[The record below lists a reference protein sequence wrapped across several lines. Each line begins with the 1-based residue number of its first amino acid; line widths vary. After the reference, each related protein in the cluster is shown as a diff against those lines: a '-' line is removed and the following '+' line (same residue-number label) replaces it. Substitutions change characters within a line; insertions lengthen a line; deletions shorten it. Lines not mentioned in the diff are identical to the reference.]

1 MADRITNINGRD
13 SFAEATINGQTAW
26 HKKGIKVKKLM
37 TVEEALELGGLNFR
51 VAKMPVIVAGKETD
65 WYATVRTDTMDT
77 LGIVKEQ
84 YKIIQNDSA
93 FDFFN
98 PIVESQEA
106 IIETVGTLG
115 KYGEKTF
122 MLARLP
128 EEYVLGN
135 VDRHLTYLLLT
146 NDHSGNGNEIALP
159 TDVRTVCWNTMNYAF
174 EVGRKTKVLMAKIR
188 HTGDIKE
195 KIKEAHELLGMVRQ
209 SAKFNEAFNLKLI
222 QTPLTK
228 ELAGKM
234 MDQLL
239 NIKTEFGKSVEE
251 VNSAVKIN
259 QRDLLMRLFEGG
271 IGADMFPNTAF
282 NYLNA
287 VTEWIDHKKN
297 VKGGDVL
304 GSLFIGGNGFRVKA
318 DANKQM
324 LQLVNGN

>member
-1 MADRITNINGRD
+1 MDNITNINGKD
-13 SFAEATINGQTAW
+13 SFAEATIDGNTAW
-26 HKKGIKVKKLM
+26 HQKGVKVKKLM

-51 VAKMPVIVAGKETD
+51 VAKMPVMVAGKETD

-77 LGIVKEQ
+77 LGMVKDQ
-84 YKIIQNDSA
+84 YKVIQNDSA

-98 PIVESQEA
+98 PIVASQEA
-106 IIETVGTLG
+106 IIETVGSLG

-122 MLARLP
+122 VMARLP
-128 EEYVLGN
+128 EEYKLGN
-135 VDRHLTYLLLT
+135 VDTHRTYLLLT
-146 NDHSGNGNEIALP
+146 NDHSGNGNAIALP
-159 TDVRTVCWNTMNYAF
+159 TDIRVVCWNTMNYAMY
-174 EVGRKTKVLMAKIR
+174 VGKKTKVLMAKIR

-195 KIKEAHELLGMVRQ
+195 KIREAHTLLGMVRQ
-209 SAKFNEAFNLKLI
+209 TAKFNETFNTKLI
-222 QTPLTK
+222 STPLTK

-239 NIKTEFGKSVEE
+239 NIKTEFGKTVEE
-251 VNSAVKIN
+251 VNSTVKVN

-287 VTEWIDHKKN
+287 VTEWIDHRKS

-304 GSLFIGGNGFRVKA
+304 GSIFIGGNGFRVKA
-318 DANKQM
+318 EANKQI
-324 LQLVNGN
+324 LQYMNGN

>member
-1 MADRITNINGRD
+1 MDNITNINGKD

-26 HKKGIKVKKLM
+26 HKKGVRVKKLM
-37 TVEEALELGGLNFR
+37 TIEEALELGGMNFR

-77 LGIVKEQ
+77 LGIVKDQ
-84 YKIIQNDSA
+84 YKVIQNDSA

-98 PIVESQEA
+98 PVIKSGEA

-128 EEYVLGN
+128 EEYYLGSS
-135 VDRHLTYLLLT
+135 DKHLTYILLT

-159 TDVRTVCWNTMNYAF
+159 TDVRTVCWNTMNLAMSI
-174 EVGRKTKVLMAKIR
+174 GKKTKVAMAKIR
-188 HTGDIKE
+188 HSGDVKM
-195 KIKEAHELLGMVRQ
+195 KIKEAYEILGLVRQ
-209 SAKFNEAFNLKLI
+209 TAKTNQEFYNKLI
-222 QTPLTK
+222 STPLTR

-234 MDQLL
+234 LDQLL
-239 NIKTEFGKSVEE
+239 NIKTEFGKSVDE

-259 QRDLLMRLFEGG
+259 QRDLLMRLFESG
-271 IGADMFPNTAF
+271 IGADMFPNTAY

-304 GSLFIGGNGFRVKA
+304 GSLYVGGNGFRVKA
-318 DANKQM
+318 EANAQL
-324 LQLVNGN
+324 LQLVNN

>member
-1 MADRITNINGRD
+1 MDNITNINGKD
-13 SFAEATINGQTAW
+13 SFAEATIDGNTAW
-26 HKKGIKVKKLM
+26 HQKGVKVKKLM

-51 VAKMPVIVAGKETD
+51 VAKMPVMVAGKETD

-77 LGIVKEQ
+77 LGMVKDQ
-84 YKIIQNDSA
+84 YKVIQNDSA

-98 PIVESQEA
+98 PIIESQEA

-122 MLARLP
+122 VMARLP
-128 EEYVLGN
+128 EEYKLGN
-135 VDRHLTYLLLT
+135 VDTHRTYLLLT
-146 NDHSGNGNEIALP
+146 NDHSGNGNAIALP
-159 TDVRTVCWNTMNYAF
+159 TDIRVVCWNTMNYAMY
-174 EVGRKTKVLMAKIR
+174 VGKKTKVLMAKIR

-195 KIKEAHELLGMVRQ
+195 KIREAHTLLGMVRQ
-209 SAKFNEAFNLKLI
+209 TAKFNETFNTKLI
-222 QTPLTK
+222 STPLTK

-239 NIKTEFGKSVEE
+239 NIKTEFGKTVEE
-251 VNSAVKIN
+251 VNSTVKVN

-287 VTEWIDHKKN
+287 VTEWIDHRKS

-304 GSLFIGGNGFRVKA
+304 GSIFIGGNGFRVKA
-318 DANKQM
+318 EANKQI